1 MLSSERFKGIQNN
14 FTFSPSHTENQSSSN
29 QIAVMGYMNEKIKY
43 LEIENNELKKE
54 ISMKSSDKEKMDYY
68 LRLRRD
74 LLEELERNKNERS
87 ALEIKHNTEIQK
99 LQEEMNS
106 LASKFKLQS
115 ARSDEEFLQSERSIK
130 QDNFVST
137 NNFNA
142 STKVSGKFGAGSSKY
157 FQNIL
162 SEEINSNFPDDNF
175 NLYPHMSSGVNL
187 NLFGSTNKK
196 VSSKEEEK
204 ESSPKNINTMFSSTL
219 MPNSGMNISQQED
232 NLKNES
238 IQNLNVNPFLPI
250 IADLEDRIKLL
261 ETALEKKN
269 EECEI
274 LSYGSSKN
282 RTENVSEIERLMKEI
297 ESWKQKYVLALS
309 SKKSLSQEFQE
320 LYETQSENYRKNS
333 EKTIYELEKKIH
345 IIEKMNDKYEEDFQK
360 LSKISAETENTRH
373 SEIEGL
379 KAYCRSIINEY
390 EQLYKQYEE
399 NLKTLTKQIDSM
411 RQLYSARET
420 EFINITSYYTETIKE
435 YSKAITDINN
445 PPNVKI
451 LEDNFA
457 TQSKELEE
465 LRIKTESLI
474 KELGDIR
481 LEYLEAR
488 PKMRQSVQGAMDNY
502 EKNISNIMDHHNNLE
517 SKLDRIYEFVEF
529 FDTKFQFFNSLL
541 EDNKKAQ
548 EKISQLECDLKMIDL
563 ESREKQMF
571 ELREEISKL
580 QREVEIKN
588 NLISQYEVELP
599 RYQEQVNSSQ
609 RNSKKMKENAPDET
623 VFKLKTEIA
632 LLKNQIAGLTK
643 GKDGIEKFYQVELR
657 NMMNK
662 INEKNEKIEELL
674 SIIRKLEN
682 DFRGK
687 KETTF
692 NLWTLEFKE
701 FKESLITI
709 SDIKILIEKFKVM
722 GEELNAH
729 KDRVY
734 SEELYLLRQEVKGK
748 DDFSSIMKNNFESD
762 RKNLEDLIAHYK
774 NTIDEKIKAYDML
787 QNQKKLELNGL
798 VYEKNRLESIHNEK
812 KNVKIN
818 YLNFF

>member
-14 FTFSPSHTENQSSSN
+14 FTFSPTHTENQSSNN

-54 ISMKSSDKEKMDYY
+54 ISMKCKDKEKMDYY

-74 LLEELERNKNERS
+74 LLEEVEKNKNEK
-87 ALEIKHNTEIQK
+87 AAMEIKHNTEIHK
-99 LQEEMNS
+99 LQEELNS
-106 LASKFKLQS
+106 LASKFKLNS
-115 ARSDEEFLQSERSIK
+115 NRSEEEFLQSERSIK
-130 QDNFVST
+130 QENFVST
-137 NNFNA
+137 NNFNS
-142 STKVSGKFGAGSSKY
+142 STKVSGKMAGSSKY

-162 SEEINSNFPDDNF
+162 SEEINSNFPDDNIS
-175 NLYPHMSSGVNL
+175 LYPHISNGLSL
-187 NLFGSTNKK
+187 NLFGNSSIKK
-196 VSSKEEEK
+196 VFSKEEERD
-204 ESSPKNINTMFSSTL
+204 SSPKNINTMFSSTL
-219 MPNSGMNISQQED
+219 MPNSGVNISQQED
-232 NLKNES
+232 FKNDGTQN
-238 IQNLNVNPFLPI
+238 IQNQNVNPFLPI
-250 IADLEDRIKLL
+250 ITDLEDRIKLL
-261 ETALEKKN
+261 EAALEKKK

-274 LSYGSSKN
+274 LTYGSSKR
-282 RTENVSEIERLMKEI
+282 RTENVGEIERLMKEI

-320 LYETQSENYRKNS
+320 LYESQSENYRKNS

-345 IIEKMNDKYEEDFQK
+345 IIEKMNDKYEEDFHK
-360 LSKISAETENTRH
+360 LSKISAETENIRQ

-379 KAYCRSIINEY
+379 KNYCRSIINEY
-390 EQLYKQYEE
+390 EKLYKQYED

-445 PPNVKI
+445 PVNVKI
-451 LEDNFA
+451 LEENFA
-457 TQSKELEE
+457 TQSKELQE
-465 LRIKTESLI
+465 LRNNSESLI
-474 KELGDIR
+474 KELSDVK

-488 PKMRQSVQGAMDNY
+488 PKMRQSVQTAMDNY

-517 SKLDRIYEFVEF
+517 SKLDRIYEFIEF
-529 FDTKFQFFNSLL
+529 FDSKFQFFSSLL
-541 EDNKKAQ
+541 EDNKKSQ

-563 ESREKQMF
+563 DSREKQMF

-580 QREVEIKN
+580 QRDIEVKN

-599 RYQEQVNSSQ
+599 RYHEQVSSTQ

-662 INEKNEKIEELL
+662 VNEKNEKIEELL

-682 DFRGK
+682 DIRGK

-709 SDIKILIEKFKVM
+709 SDIRVLVEKFKVM
-722 GEELNAH
+722 GEELDAH

-748 DDFSSIMKNNFESD
+748 DDFSTTMKINFESD
-762 RKNLEDLIAHYK
+762 RKNLQDLISQYK
-774 NTIDEKIKAYDML
+774 NTIEEKIKAYDFL

-798 VYEKNRLESIHNEK
+798 INEKTRLESIHNDK
-812 KNVKIN
+812 KNVK
-818 YLNFF
+818 F